1 MIISVDDIVSMPDFI
16 GQDTKDSSKETEC
29 IGTSYQEVHQ

>member
-16 GQDTKDSSKETEC
+16 GQGHKDSSKEAEC